1 MHLAQ
6 PFFAVL
12 FDDQLSTVWSAP
24 NYCYRCGNIASV
36 MEINESLDR
45 NFNTFDAAPENAKSK
60 PETEDAK
67 DVPDYFI

>member
-1 MHLAQ
+1 M
-6 PFFAVL
+6 FEVL

-45 NFNTFDAAPENAKSK
+45 NFNTFDAAPENEKSK
-60 PETEDAK
+60 PEAEDAK